1 MVICLFT
8 SSLNF
13 SYSSINSQ
21 PVNVGVLISRKT
33 IAGFNLLKPLS
44 VLKTTTMTISHI
56 SKTAIK
62 KEESVKGQDLREG
75 IFNLIKSKH
84 DNFDKEACISLDEL
98 NQYRRLYLTSLIT
111 QEKGELAII
120 DRDVIDAFKNN
131 SILSENVQ
139 DEIEASLT
147 LGQKLADKIAIFG
160 GSWTFIITF
169 FSFIIIWMIINIWA
183 LATKPFDP
191 FPFILLNLILSCLA
205 AIQAPII
212 MMSQNRQ
219 EQKDR
224 QRAEHDYKINLK
236 AELEIKLLSEKIDH
250 LLVHQNRK
258 LLEIQEVQT
267 DYLEDLMKE
276 IKKK

>member
-1 MVICLFT
+1 M
-8 SSLNF
+8 
-13 SYSSINSQ
+13 
-21 PVNVGVLISRKT
+21 IS
-33 IAGFNLLKPLS
+33 FLS
-44 VLKTTTMTISHI
+44 K
-56 SKTAIK
+56 KKIK
-62 KEESVKGQDLREG
+62 KGEEVKAAELREG
-75 IFNLIKSKH
+75 IFNLIKLA
-84 DNFDKEACISLDEL
+84 NPQFEKEDYITIDEL
-98 NQYRRLYLTSLIT
+98 NRYRRLYLSSLIS
-111 QEKGELAII
+111 QEKGELE
-120 DRDVIDAFKNN
+120 VIDKDVLDAITNN
-131 SILSENVQ
+131 SILSENIQ
-139 DEIEASLT
+139 DEIEAQLT
-147 LGQKLADKIAIFG
+147 SGQKLADKIAEFG

-169 FSFIIIWMIINIWA
+169 FSFILLWMLINIWF

-224 QRAEHDYKINLK
+224 QRGEHDYKINLK

-250 LLVHQNRK
+250 LLLHQNKK

-276 IKKK
+276 LKKK